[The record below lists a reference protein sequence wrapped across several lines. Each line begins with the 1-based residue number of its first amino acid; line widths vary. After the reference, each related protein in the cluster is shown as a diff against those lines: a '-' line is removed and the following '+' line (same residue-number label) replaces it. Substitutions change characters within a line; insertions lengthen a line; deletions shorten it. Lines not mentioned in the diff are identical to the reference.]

1 MRLSVAFWHGV
12 EPGDPEP
19 AVILSELGGSS
30 VNWSIRVWGNA
41 SDFLTVKQALIRA
54 VKLELDRAD
63 IDIPY
68 PYMNI
73 NLRHSVGQNS
83 G

>member
-1 MRLSVAFWHGV
+1 
-12 EPGDPEP
+12 
-19 AVILSELGGSS
+19 
-30 VNWSIRVWGNA
+30 VNWSIRVWVNA

-73 NLRHSVGQNS
+73 NLRQSVGQNS